1 MQEFLTV
8 LLKAV
13 ITATVPVVAT
23 YGIKLI
29 RQAAEN
35 IAAKTEDAKAKGY
48 IAEIAQAIT
57 DAVATTSQTY
67 VDALKQNGAF
77 TAAAQAQAAKKAL
90 SACIASISPAAQ
102 RFIESTY
109 GDITEYLKNKIEAEV
124 RRQKNELGT
133 TIGLPAAGETSADV
147 DTIVAAVQ
155 AAISNSEH
163 QQE

>member
-35 IAAKTEDAKAKGY
+35 IAAKTEDTKAKGY

-77 TAAAQAQAAKKAL
+77 TAVAQAQAAKKAL

-102 RFIESTY
+102 SFIESTY
-109 GDITEYLKNKIEAEV
+109 GDLTEYLKNKIEAEV
-124 RRQKNELGT
+124 RRQKNEL
-133 TIGLPAAGETSADV
+133 
-147 DTIVAAVQ
+147 
-155 AAISNSEH
+155 
-163 QQE
+163 